1 MPVSEYSTG
10 LDPDPTLKT
19 TTPRN
24 PIPESPE
31 VKIEPPKP
39 TRSVLRGNDAVLSA
53 RATKKAKEAERVSKQ
68 AERIRSLIDAELADL
83 PPNMRDNAQVR
94 QSLENKANAQV
105 ILNDLYA
112 KIQSGDTV
120 NERTLET
127 AIKLN
132 DMVQKAAHDVM
143 VRWPKD
149 DESSVTRKIP
159 RSVIDWLDNIEAYS
173 GKVEILEPRK

>member
-1 MPVSEYSTG
+1 MSENSPSDTPGSPTIDDRPVRNTG
-10 LDPDPTLKT
+10 GL
-19 TTPRN
+19 
-24 PIPESPE
+24 
-31 VKIEPPKP
+31 
-39 TRSVLRGNDAVLSA
+39 LRGNEAVVSA
-53 RATKKAKEAERVSKQ
+53 RAAKRAKEAEKVTKQ
-68 AERIRSLIDAELADL
+68 AERIRGLVDAELADL

-149 DESSVTRKIP
+149 DESTITRKIP
-159 RSVIDWLDNIEAYS
+159 RSVIDWLDNVEAYS